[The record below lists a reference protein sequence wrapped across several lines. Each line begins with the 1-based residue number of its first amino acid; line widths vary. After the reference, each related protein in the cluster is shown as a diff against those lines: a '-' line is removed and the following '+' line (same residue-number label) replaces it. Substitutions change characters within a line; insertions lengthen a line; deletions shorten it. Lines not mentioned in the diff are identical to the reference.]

1 MLMLLLALHPA
12 QAAKNLNVE
21 QSQLIEAPAAVVW
34 QYVANFET
42 WKDWTVWNTERDPEA
57 EWTYGGEAGKAGHSS
72 EWAGKE
78 LGKGRMVATEVEPE
92 AVWNYDLYFG
102 SSARSYP
109 GGLTLEE
116 SDGTTLVTWSWNM
129 KMSGLGKALFGNRV
143 ADKVAQD
150 FAGGL
155 DGLEL
160 AVEAAWA
167 ADQKAQLEAALAE
180 KKAASEAASAA
191 LAEAE
196 TAATAAE
203 EARALA
209 EGLAAKARGTK
220 AKVEAQAALGT
231 ATEAAQEA
239 SKAVTAAKAAAAAA
253 DKALEEAQA
262 ALQALKAD
270 AAQPQE

>member
-160 AVEAAWA
+160 AVDEG
-167 ADQKAQLEAALAE
+167 KG
-180 KKAASEAASAA
+180 S
-191 LAEAE
+191 
-196 TAATAAE
+196 
-203 EARALA
+203 RAMPRRGGSWPHPRPRA
-209 EGLAAKARGTK
+209 HGVRRHPAGLRR
-220 AKVEAQAALGT
+220 
-231 ATEAAQEA
+231 
-239 SKAVTAAKAAAAAA
+239 
-253 DKALEEAQA
+253 
-262 ALQALKAD
+262 
-270 AAQPQE
+270 PRFRWRR